1 MFGERIIS
9 AKRDLGG
16 RLNNQHFFMSDIKDV
31 KCVTVQFNYSFTII
45 LSMSGELYLVGN
57 PLIDNHDGLSEPVK
71 YLDNIK
77 EIISAELQIVVL
89 GHDGNFYSMNN
100 AGDLPYSDVE
110 FELVSVYYQQKNIA
124 KYLKAFWNGLTTR
137 YLTKTGEL
145 LVLSYV
151 SGASK
156 SELILTDTNVT
167 LFFVAEFEG
176 DEELFYAKSEVLYA
190 QNRMLKWEPFTLDS
204 KIVKMRMTQPNQN
217 EYALYILTE
226 SGTMY
231 LYGFVNESNLPKI
244 DAYKKMGQVSG
255 EEEYEAV
262 DGDFTLAPIPILNN
276 IYNFDLF
283 AEQMG
288 LIADRI
294 KTVDL

>member
-204 KIVKMRMTQPNQN
+204 K
-217 EYALYILTE
+217 
-226 SGTMY
+226 
-231 LYGFVNESNLPKI
+231 
-244 DAYKKMGQVSG
+244 
-255 EEEYEAV
+255 
-262 DGDFTLAPIPILNN
+262 
-276 IYNFDLF
+276 
-283 AEQMG
+283 
-288 LIADRI
+288 
-294 KTVDL
+294 